1 MHHACVGRDQH
12 LCCLLFPPRH
22 QHVCAFYCGNWLVWS
37 HCWIFYYIQ
46 QLCLICI
53 ATPYVTLVHFKWN
66 ILGSL
71 LICCNQCDLVQF
83 TQCPQ
88 LVEADQ
94 WRGIHHGPG
103 NQSSSAS
110 CLTIPSSLAIIS
122 GAEDGRLCVGSLPV
136 CHDSWWVTRVGS
148 VEPGSQYDAG
158 ASIVMPVFGWN
169 WNSQFPASNQSD
181 CQILGVTNS
190 IWPRKKKIFLLH
202 LWHSQCQRH
211 NLLWTGFTV
220 RNHYAYIYISSQY
233 NNPWV

>member
-1 MHHACVGRDQH
+1 M
-12 LCCLLFPPRH
+12 L
-22 QHVCAFYCGNWLVWS
+22 CAFYCGNWLVWS

-46 QLCLICI
+46 QLCVWHGVICI

-83 TQCPQ
+83 TRCPQ

-94 WRGIHHGPG
+94 WRCIHHGPG

-110 CLTIPSSLAIIS
+110 CLTIPSSSAIIS
-122 GAEDGRLCVGSLPV
+122 GGEDGRLFVGSLPV

-158 ASIVMPVFGWN
+158 VSIVMPVFRWN
-169 WNSQFPASNQSD
+169 WNSQYHKHNVSSIHPIRLSNF
-181 CQILGVTNS
+181 G
-190 IWPRKKKIFLLH
+190 
-202 LWHSQCQRH
+202 RH
-211 NLLWTGFTV
+211 K
-220 RNHYAYIYISSQY
+220 
-233 NNPWV
+233 